1 MAEKNKKTNEEIIAE
16 IAKRAVLSIE
26 GVGSLS
32 NNQVNFNLR
41 SREIEKGIWLSFND
55 NKLNFD
61 VYLNVVYG
69 SKIPQIAFNV
79 QECIKKAIERLTTL
93 EVDKVNIHVQGIDF
107 N

>member
-79 QECIKKAIERLTTL
+79 QECFKKAIERLTTL